1 MKRKLTALL
10 IALML
15 LLSAAGCA
23 TTVVYTSGEEPGE
36 TLTLTDMS
44 GRTIAMEEPAS
55 RIVALTAADCEIICA
70 LGAGDLLVGRGEYC
84 DYPEEVLSVPSV
96 QSGNETNLEEIIAL
110 DPDVLFMGTMA
121 QTDEQ
126 VERLEAAGIQVVVS
140 DAQDLEGVYTAIRMI
155 GKALGKDTEAE
166 ELVASMQETFL
177 RVQEKAAGKG
187 GSTVYFEVSPLQW
200 GLWAAGSGTFMN
212 EIADMLGM
220 KNIFA
225 DVVQWAAVS
234 EEQVIERNPDY
245 IVTITMYFG
254 EGPTPVEE
262 ILGRSGWAGIT
273 AVKNGAILNLAGN
286 ELSRPGPR
294 LALGAEMLC
303 DFVYGD

>member
-1 MKRKLTALL
+1 MNRKLIALLTAL
-10 IALML
+10 IL

-23 TTVVYTSGEEPGE
+23 TTIVYTSGGE
-36 TLTLTDMS
+36 SGEALTLTDMS
-44 GRTIAMEEPAS
+44 GRTIVMEQPAS

-70 LGAGDLLVGRGEYC
+70 LGAGNLLVGRGEYC

-96 QSGNETNLEEIIAL
+96 QSGSETNLEEIIAL
-110 DPDVLFMGTMA
+110 NPDVLFMGTMA

-126 VERLEAAGIQVVVS
+126 VERLESAGIKVVVS

-166 ELVASMQETFL
+166 ELVTSMQETFL
-177 RVQEKAAGKG
+177 HVQEKAAGKG

-212 EIADMLGM
+212 EIADMLGL

-225 DVVQWAAVS
+225 DVAQWAAVS

-262 ILGRSGWAGIT
+262 ILGRPGWSGIT

-303 DFVYGD
+303 DFVYGN